1 MNISYMDLVEAE
13 REGQMAVCVKVAE
26 AIRSLKSENF
36 SSIREALDAAAGI
49 VEGVGHNASK
59 TQADSAGPRPARPS

>member
-49 VEGVGHNASK
+49 VEGVGHNAS
-59 TQADSAGPRPARPS
+59 TDALTHQT